1 MGRGS
6 LVSEAVVWERLEAVN
21 DAHIPVSLRK
31 MGMIQGVVVSD
42 AHDVTVHVAIPCL
55 ACPAISMM
63 HDQIRTAV
71 TEITGVRNVAID
83 GSGAGSWSRD
93 HVDAS
98 AKPFMRQFGLQ
109 I

>member
-1 MGRGS
+1 MI
-6 LVSEAVVWERLEAVN
+6 EAAVWERLEAVN

-31 MGMIQGVVVSD
+31 MGMIQDVVVSD
-42 AHDVTVHVAIPCL
+42 AQDVTVHVAIPCL

-63 HDQIRTAV
+63 HDQIRAAV
-71 TEITGVRNVAID
+71 GSIAGVRTVAID
-83 GSGAGSWSRD
+83 SSGTGSWSRN
-93 HVDAS
+93 HVDDS